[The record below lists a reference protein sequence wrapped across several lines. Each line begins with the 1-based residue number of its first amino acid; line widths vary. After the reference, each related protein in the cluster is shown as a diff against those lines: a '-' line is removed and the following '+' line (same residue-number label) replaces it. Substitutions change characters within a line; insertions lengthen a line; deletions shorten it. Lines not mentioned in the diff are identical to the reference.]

1 MPPARKIGI
10 IIGSKSDLP
19 QCIYG
24 LRYLDAAQ
32 RLNVVKVSFVRVNS
46 IHRNTPDVLK
56 LLEFVHLS
64 RAVDALVI
72 GAGLANHLTGTCDA
86 YLRHTLKNDLIV
98 VFGVAFENPL
108 DPGTQAAS
116 LSITKVP
123 GTQVVFNNYIGADG
137 FLQACM
143 AAAEGYSVLP
153 KINLPLPKPG
163 EELTLEQAIAEAETK
178 IKK

>member
-1 MPPARKIGI
+1 MRRIGI

-32 RLNVVKVSFVRVNS
+32 RLIAVEVLFVRISS

-56 LLEFVHLS
+56 LLESVH
-64 RAVDALVI
+64 RAHALDVLI
-72 GAGLANHLTGTCDA
+72 VGAGLANHLTGTCDA
-86 YLRHTLKNDLIV
+86 YLRHTLKNDRIV

-108 DPGTQAAS
+108 DPGAQAAS

-123 GTQVVFNNYIGADG
+123 GAQVVFNNYVGTDG

-143 AAAEGYSVLP
+143 AAAEGYGVLP
-153 KINLPLPKPG
+153 KIKLPLPKPG
-163 EELTLEQAIAEAETK
+163 EELTLKQAIAITEEML
-178 IKK
+178 KK